1 MAMLELRLMD
11 EEQIRLLYDQ
21 SLSRDFPPSELK
33 SLSAILHM
41 HRRREYDVLGVY
53 ESNAFVGYALVY
65 CPRNQRL
72 ALLDYFAVEPAYR
85 RQGLGGTILKL
96 LRMHYGN
103 STDALLIECERPKSA
118 PDEMEARKRIQF
130 YTQAGAVLTRV
141 RIWLFGVEYSILVLP
156 CAQEIPDCD
165 WAGQM
170 MLMYKQMLP
179 DELFRANVRLL
190 RS

>member
-1 MAMLELRLMD
+1 MLELRLMD
-11 EEQIRLLYDQ
+11 EEQIRLLYDR

-33 SLSAILHM
+33 SLSSILHM
-41 HRRREYDVLGVY
+41 HRRREYDVIGAY
-53 ESNAFVGYALVY
+53 ERNAFVGYALVY
-65 CPRNQRL
+65 YPQDQRL
-72 ALLDYFAVEPAYR
+72 ALLDYFAVEPSYR

-96 LRMHYGN
+96 LRMHYER

-118 PDEMEARKRIQF
+118 PDESEARKRIRF
-130 YTQAGAVLTRV
+130 YTQAGAMLTRV

-156 CAQEIPDCD
+156 CAHEIPNCD

-170 MLMYKQMLP
+170 MQMYKQMLP
-179 DELFRANVRLL
+179 DELFHANVRLL